1 MIVIKKDLTAKK
13 INKKSLRDA
22 LFLYLEEG
30 YDSKS
35 NSYILEK
42 TMAGSST
49 LYLVLARKYR
59 PTTFSDLIG
68 QDTLVS
74 VLSNGIKQNRLPHAF
89 ILTGIRGTGKT
100 TTARI
105 IARALNCIGP
115 DGKGNLTPSPCG
127 ICEHCHAISED
138 RHIDVIEM
146 DAASR
151 TGVDDIRE
159 VIEASRY
166 RAVSA
171 RYKVYIIDEVHMLSK
186 NAFNALLKT
195 LEEPPLHVKFI
206 FATTEVRKIPDTILS
221 RCMRFDLKR
230 IDEETLKEHFK
241 KIILL
246 EGKTIE
252 EEALKLIARAAD
264 GSVRDGLSILDQ
276 AIALS
281 ESSVT
286 GEKVR
291 KMLGLMDQ
299 TYLVDLCAALV
310 HGEVKPALNLFRQLN
325 QQGTEPLVV
334 LKDLLSFIHW
344 LSLRNVNQNS
354 PIYPGFTDQQSQECN
369 KLAQELNFPLL
380 TRFWQSLI
388 KGIQEVSI
396 APFSEQAVEMVL
408 MRLCYLSH
416 LPTPKEII
424 QNLEGSS
431 NKETDHNRKVC
442 VEPLKEQEVTQ
453 SVLQPSQHSLVLPKN
468 FKEVVALCQKHREP
482 LLEGILRND
491 VHLISFE
498 PGKIFLHLSPHAPK
512 DLAYRLKV
520 HLKDWTGIEWEIIVQ
535 EKSETI
541 YPSLQA
547 QYEIEREKIRE
558 TLLNEPLVKAVQKS
572 FPESEVVYIDDIPK
586 EKIA

>member
-1 MIVIKKDLTAKK
+1 MIARRIHM
-13 INKKSLRDA
+13 
-22 LFLYLEEG
+22 
-30 YDSKS
+30 
-35 NSYILEK
+35 LEK
-42 TMAGSST
+42 IMIGNSSQ
-49 LYLVLARKYR
+49 YLVLARKYR

-68 QDTLVS
+68 QDTLVR

-100 TTARI
+100 TAARI

-127 ICEHCHAISED
+127 ACEHCQAISED

-221 RCMRFDLKR
+221 RCMRLDLRR
-230 IDEETLKEHFK
+230 IDEETLKKHFN
-241 KIILL
+241 KITRL
-246 EGKTIE
+246 EGKSIE
-252 EEALKLIARAAD
+252 EEALNLIARAAD

-276 AIALS
+276 AIMLS
-281 ESSVT
+281 ESTVT
-286 GEKVR
+286 GEKIR
-291 KMLGLMDQ
+291 NMLGLMDQ
-299 TYLVDLCAALV
+299 TYLLDLCTALL
-310 HGEVKPALNLFRQLN
+310 HGEAKAALNLFHQIT

-334 LKDLLSFIHW
+334 LKDLLGFIHW
-344 LSLRNVNQNS
+344 LSTRSVNQDS
-354 PIYPGFTDQQSQECN
+354 SIYPGLTDQQAKECN
-369 KLAQELNFPLL
+369 NLVQKLNFPLL

-388 KGIQEVSI
+388 RGLQEVSL
-396 APFSEQAVEMVL
+396 APLPEQAVEMVL

-416 LPTPKEII
+416 LPTPKDII
-424 QNLEGSS
+424 QNLENTSTQETENNLRASIEPPKAPEVRSS
-431 NKETDHNRKVC
+431 L
-442 VEPLKEQEVTQ
+442 PQF
-453 SVLQPSQHSLVLPKN
+453 PQHFLELPKD

-498 PGKIFLHLSPHAPK
+498 PGKISFYLSPHAPK
-512 DLAYRLKV
+512 DLAPRLKT

-535 EKSETI
+535 EKNESLT
-541 YPSLQA
+541 PSLQT
-547 QYEIEREKIRE
+547 QYENERSKIRE
-558 TLLNEPLVKAVQKS
+558 TLLNEPLVKAAQKS
-572 FPESEVVYIDDIPK
+572 FPEAEIVYIDDIPK